1 MSAYKLIYF
10 ESRGVAELARL
21 VFKQAGQKFE
31 DVRVPQDQWPNVKEE
46 QPMKSLPVLEI
57 DGRKYCQSAAIVRYL
72 GRKFGLMGS
81 DEEEGLVIDELLEM
95 FSEMM
100 NKHIVKIYMD
110 QDDTK
115 KMELLKAF
123 KEDSLPVYMNL
134 IEKRLEENRKKNG
147 EDGFYV
153 GSSVTLGDL
162 TIYNYMFAICTF
174 MGNFGLDPLEG
185 RVAISGLVTKVEQPP
200 NIAKWIKER
209 PVTDH

>member
-31 DVRVPQDQWPNVKEE
+31 DVRVPQDQWPNVKE
-46 QPMKSLPVLEI
+46 
-57 DGRKYCQSAAIVRYL
+57 
-72 GRKFGLMGS
+72 GLMGS